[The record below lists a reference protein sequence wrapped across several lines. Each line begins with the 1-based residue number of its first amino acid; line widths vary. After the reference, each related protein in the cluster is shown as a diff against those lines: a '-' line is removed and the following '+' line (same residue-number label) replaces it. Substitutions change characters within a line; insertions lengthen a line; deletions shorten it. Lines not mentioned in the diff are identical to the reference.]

1 MKIDKMLFGN
11 TTNEMNGSHSDSK
24 EKDKIMNNMPKVT
37 IVMISYNIV
46 TEVESTIKSI
56 INQTYPNI
64 EYLVIDGGSTDGT
77 VDIIKKYQDNIT
89 SWTSEPDKGLYD
101 AMNKGIERATGEWII
116 FMNGG
121 DSFFSNHAIA
131 DVIAKIDYDTIIAYG
146 RLMCY
151 YPTFKFVYKNEPLNL
166 SLLVKRSIMPHQA
179 TFINVA
185 YHKRHLYDN
194 KLKSASDYK
203 FFYYA
208 YFRDKVKFQFV
219 SVIVAN
225 FDNYGGVSKSIKVIK
240 EDEVSYLNGTRKSHI
255 YRLKTY
261 IVVLKLS
268 IRNILPIQ
276 IAMLYRRT
284 HLALMGFK
292 TFSLKDKSMNE

>member
-1 MKIDKMLFGN
+1 MD
-11 TTNEMNGSHSDSK
+11 
-24 EKDKIMNNMPKVT
+24 NMPKVT
-37 IVMISYNIV
+37 IVTICYNIV
-46 TEVESTIKSI
+46 TEVELTIKSI
-56 INQTYPNI
+56 IDQTYPNI

-89 SWTSEPDKGLYD
+89 SWTSESDKGLYD

-131 DVIAKIDYDTIIAYG
+131 DVIAKINYDTIIAYG

-151 YPTFKFVYKNEPLNL
+151 YPTFKFVYKDKPLDL

-185 YHKRHLYDN
+185 YHKRHLYDCT
-194 KLKSASDYK
+194 LKSASDYK
-203 FFYYA
+203 FFHHA
-208 YFRDKVKFQFV
+208 YLLDKVKFQFI
-219 SVIVAN
+219 SVIVTN
-225 FDNYGGVSKSIKVIK
+225 FDNYGGISKSIKAIK
-240 EDEVSYLNGTRKSHI
+240 EDEVSHLNGNWRSPI

-261 IVVLKLS
+261 TAVFKLS
-268 IRNILPIQ
+268 IRNKLPIQ
-276 IAMLYRRT
+276 IAMLYRRM

-292 TFSLKDKSMNE
+292 TYSLKDTSMNK